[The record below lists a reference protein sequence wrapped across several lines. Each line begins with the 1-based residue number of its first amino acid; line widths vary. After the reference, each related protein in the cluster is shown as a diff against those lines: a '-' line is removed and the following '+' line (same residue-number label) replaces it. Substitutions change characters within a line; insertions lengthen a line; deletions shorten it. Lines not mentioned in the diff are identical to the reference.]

1 VTYAVRLDGAYGRA
15 SRPDTTNNE
24 PEAPMP
30 QQRKRSTNAETEEPE
45 AQEEEA
51 PEEEEF
57 DENGGGSAPGL
68 NIDVADDRVV
78 IELPRDGN
86 ERPSLEAIGAM
97 LESMS

>member
-1 VTYAVRLDGAYGRA
+1 
-15 SRPDTTNNE
+15 
-24 PEAPMP
+24 MP